1 MNELQRDDNNY
12 NVIVVIIIA
21 IMIMIMMIA
30 TIVFIAA
37 LDGYMVTEYVS
48 KINKS
53 HINRDTN
60 GRDVETYNTS
70 ATAFFQ
76 KLRNNWTIIRD
87 EYIDYNSKYKQHVR
101 RSRDLIPMNAVIDTG
116 DTPWEN
122 IILRVFDSDTELI
135 THFPK
140 TYNLIRDDCT
150 FAMFSILPP
159 NKKLAPHYGPYN
171 GILRYHL
178 GLIVPKD
185 KDNCF
190 LMINNNKYIWGE
202 GDDILFDDTLLH
214 SVENNT
220 NDTRVVLFLDVH
232 RTFDNPI
239 ITILNKTILY
249 FGKFNTTVDIIV
261 DNTNKM
267 NTTSPPP
274 PPPPPTT
281 TTTYELLGS
290 GAKHSLI
297 SPRLAT

>member
-1 MNELQRDDNNY
+1 MNDDAM
-12 NVIVVIIIA
+12 IIIIIA
-21 IMIMIMMIA
+21 IMIITIA
-30 TIVFIAA
+30 CIST
-37 LDGYMVTEYVS
+37 LDGYTVTDYVS
-48 KINKS
+48 RINKS
-53 HINRDTN
+53 HINKDHN
-60 GRDVETYNTS
+60 GRDVETYNTNTN

-76 KLRNNWTIIRD
+76 NLRNNWTIIRD
-87 EYIDYNSKYKQHVR
+87 EYIDYNSKYKDHLH
-101 RSRDLIPMNAVIDTG
+101 RSRDLIPMNADIDTG
-116 DTPWEN
+116 DIPWKN
-122 IILRVFDSDTELI
+122 IILRAFNSDTDLI

-185 KDNCF
+185 KNNCF
-190 LMINNNKYIWGE
+190 LMINDNKYIWGE

-220 NDTRVVLFLDVH
+220 NDTRVVLFLDVR

-239 ITILNKTILY
+239 ISILNKTILY

-267 NTTSPPP
+267 MNNANKM
-274 PPPPPTT
+274 PPPTNYSEAVPST
-281 TTTYELLGS
+281 V
-290 GAKHSLI
+290 
-297 SPRLAT
+297 